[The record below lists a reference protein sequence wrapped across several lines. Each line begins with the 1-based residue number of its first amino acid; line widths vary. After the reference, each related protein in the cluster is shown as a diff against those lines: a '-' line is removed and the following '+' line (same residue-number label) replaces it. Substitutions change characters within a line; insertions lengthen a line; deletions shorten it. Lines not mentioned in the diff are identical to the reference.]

1 MNAQPVNPRGQ
12 TIAGLLADLR
22 SQFEASQVAQP
33 ETDARILV
41 CDLMGISLTDLIL
54 DGDRVVDEG
63 DTKRIL
69 AAAHRRCLG
78 EPVHRILGHRWF
90 YGIDLHLSPATL
102 EPRPDTETLVEAAL
116 PLAREVVGKKAIC
129 KILDLGTGSG
139 AIALAILAEIQ
150 AAVAVV
156 SDISGDALDAARK
169 NARLNGLQD
178 RFSTCRSN
186 WFEAIDGRFDLI
198 VSNPP
203 YIRSA
208 DIAAL
213 SREVKEHDPLLAL
226 DGGPDGLDAYR
237 AIAEGA
243 SRHLAKGGM
252 VLLETGFDQHE
263 DVIEV
268 FRDAAFSCLSRLK
281 DIGGNDRVLV
291 FGKAG

>member
-1 MNAQPVNPRGQ
+1 MGQ
-12 TIAGLLADLR
+12 TIASLLADLR
-22 SQFEASQVAQP
+22 SRFDASQVAQP
-33 ETDARILV
+33 ETDARLLV
-41 CDLMGISLTDLIL
+41 CELMGISLTDLIL
-54 DGDRVVDEG
+54 GGERIVDDGDA
-63 DTKRIL
+63 KRIL

-116 PLAREVVGKKAIC
+116 PLAKKVVGKKPIC
-129 KILDLGTGSG
+129 NILDLGTGSG

-150 AAVAVV
+150 DAVAIV
-156 SDISGDALDAARK
+156 SDISGDALDAAQQ
-169 NARLNGLQD
+169 NAQMNGLQD
-178 RFSTCRSN
+178 RISTCRSN
-186 WFEAIDGRFDLI
+186 WFEAIDGSFDLI

-213 SREVKEHDPLLAL
+213 SREVKEYDPLLAL
-226 DGGPDGLDAYR
+226 DGGADGLDAYR

-243 SRHLAKGGM
+243 GRHLADGGS

-263 DVIEV
+263 DVIEI
-268 FRDAAFSCLSRLK
+268 FRGASFSCLSRMK
-281 DIGGNDRVLV
+281 DLGGNDRVLV
-291 FGKAG
+291 FCRTA